1 MCRGRSGISPE
12 KIDLGEEIKKNEMDG
27 EYFKYGGA

>member
-1 MCRGRSGISPE
+1 MSRGRSGISQE
-12 KIDLGEEIKKNEMDG
+12 KVDLGEEIKKSEMGG